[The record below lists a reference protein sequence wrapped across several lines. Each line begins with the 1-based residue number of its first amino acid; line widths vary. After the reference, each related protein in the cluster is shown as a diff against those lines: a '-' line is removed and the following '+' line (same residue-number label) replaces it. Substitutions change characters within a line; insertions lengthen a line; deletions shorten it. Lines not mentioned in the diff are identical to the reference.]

1 MCEDREKNE
10 RALSEEAYMNVDM
23 SMDHHRDVGLKSKK
37 GNMTC
42 LMFFLFQISVY
53 PIV

>member
-1 MCEDREKNE
+1 LPEV
-10 RALSEEAYMNVDM
+10 AYMNVDM
-23 SMDHHRDVGLKSKK
+23 SLDHHHDVGLKSEK